1 MFARRNVEQ
10 KPTTFSRNVQHRR
23 RETARCC
30 SSKHAVWCFEFEI
43 IVEESNVR
51 NGEKINVRRLLVFTR
66 LFRRV
71 RVGNVVS
78 EVAWGRVQLDTTD
91 GFLQCALNYLLF
103 PRCVFLLSFRVWIRV
118 PSNRWSGRKCA
129 RFDSRDYIITRGLTM
144 NDGTKEFL
152 RVDPPFSTARKKV
165 EETSLGR
172 RPFINANVSW
182 EQPVA
187 TSRSKTGLSARPVCR
202 LCVRFTFRNSRSISG
217 FPRQQKWTS
226 RVSTESS

>member
-1 MFARRNVEQ
+1 
-10 KPTTFSRNVQHRR
+10 
-23 RETARCC
+23 
-30 SSKHAVWCFEFEI
+30 
-43 IVEESNVR
+43 
-51 NGEKINVRRLLVFTR
+51 
-66 LFRRV
+66 
-71 RVGNVVS
+71 
-78 EVAWGRVQLDTTD
+78 
-91 GFLQCALNYLLF
+91 
-103 PRCVFLLSFRVWIRV
+103 
-118 PSNRWSGRKCA
+118 
-129 RFDSRDYIITRGLTM
+129 M